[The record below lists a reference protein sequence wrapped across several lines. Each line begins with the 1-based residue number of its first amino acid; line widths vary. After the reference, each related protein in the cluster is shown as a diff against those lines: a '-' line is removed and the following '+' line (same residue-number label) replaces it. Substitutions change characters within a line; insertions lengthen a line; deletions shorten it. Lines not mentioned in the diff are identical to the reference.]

1 MNNGIVVPD
10 NTIAVFTESP
20 DYNKQVSEIVHSL
33 RGVAHRD
40 SMSKHAYH
48 CLPVVIGNQYGF
60 VIKSM
65 VTFRALW
72 NGGDAPSD
80 TRIAFKDDECDHNA
94 QIVSSHFGT
103 GIITFQNRFHFR
115 TPPGVNLL
123 VMDPPNYFNFNISN
137 LFAVVEA
144 DNLRRDFTF
153 NLKITQPNMP
163 VQINRGDIIS
173 AILPIPRFFVDNF
186 DMVLADNIFSQEQ
199 IQEERDQGKKFSA
212 LREGADKEKP
222 QHVGKLYWKGVDADG
237 NTFPNKHQKTIKK
250 SKKTLTSEK
259 E

>member
-1 MNNGIVVPD
+1 MINRDVVVP
-10 NTIAVFTESP
+10 E
-20 DYNKQVSEIVHSL
+20 NKIVCFGQIPEYKDQVSQIVESL
-33 RGVAHRD
+33 QGKPHRD
-40 SMSKHAYH
+40 TLNKHAFH

-60 VIKSM
+60 IIKSM

-72 NGGDAPSD
+72 NGGDLATD

-94 QIVSSHFGT
+94 QVVSSHFGT

-153 NLKITQPNMP
+153 NLKITKPNIP
-163 VQINRGDIIS
+163 VQINRGDVIS
-173 AILPIPRFFVDNF
+173 AILPIPRFYVDNF
-186 DMVLADNIFSQEQ
+186 ELAMAEDIFPPDEIS
-199 IQEERDQGKKFSA
+199 EEYQQGVKFSEY
-212 LREGADKEKP
+212 RQGVDMEKP
-222 QHVGKLYWKGVDADG
+222 HQVGKLYWKGVDADG
-237 NTFPNKHQKTIKK
+237 NPFYKHQKTLPKK
-250 SKKTLTSEK
+250 KKNLTSKK
-259 E
+259 

>member
-1 MNNGIVVPD
+1 MINRDVIVPD
-10 NTIAVFTESP
+10 NTIAVFGQIP
-20 DYNKQVSEIVHSL
+20 DYREQVPQIVESL
-33 RGVAHRD
+33 RGNAHRD
-40 SMSKHAYH
+40 SISKHAYH

-72 NGGDAPSD
+72 NGGDLASD

-153 NLKITQPNMP
+153 NLKITKPNIP

-173 AILPIPRFFVDNF
+173 AILPIPRFFVDDF
-186 DMVLADNIFSQEQ
+186 ELAMAEDIFPPDE
-199 IQEERDQGKKFSA
+199 IAEERDQGIKFSEM
-212 LREGADKEKP
+212 REGPDKQKP
-222 QHVGKLYWKGVDADG
+222 NQVGKLYWRGVDADG
-237 NTFPNKHQKTIKK
+237 NKFPTHQKTIKK
-250 SKKTLTSEK
+250 PKKNLTSK
-259 E
+259 EE